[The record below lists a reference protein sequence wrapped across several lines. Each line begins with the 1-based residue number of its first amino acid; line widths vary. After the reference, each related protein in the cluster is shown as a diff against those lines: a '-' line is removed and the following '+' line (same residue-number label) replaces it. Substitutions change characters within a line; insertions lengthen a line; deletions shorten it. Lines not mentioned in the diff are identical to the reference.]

1 MSVRAYRVKDIVT
14 ERRPTF
20 NLWHDTEL
28 VNKLYATGCMDTL
41 KDGCGL
47 FEISVEE
54 LKGILSEVQMDKEV
68 RDAIQKDIERAEA
81 NGEEYITYHC
91 Y

>member
-14 ERRPTF
+14 EKRPTF

-47 FEISVEE
+47 FEISVGE
-54 LKGILSEVQMDKEV
+54 LKGILSEAQVDEGT
-68 RDAIQKDIERAEA
+68 RDAIQKDIEWAEA
-81 NGEEYITYHC
+81 KGEEYITYYC